1 MSLDAAASMEL
12 QARMAAFSEGF
23 TDGAL
28 DWEPSEALTRLFDAE
43 QLSQLQQLVVSDGA
57 PNIVMHRLMEALSEA
72 AATGAA
78 SVKGLALDSVED
90 LARAVEGA
98 LALPLSTAHTALLS
112 MGMTEEQTRIAV
124 AAAGLLGATAVVKA
138 ALSVVDRA
146 SSGVKAAL
154 SVVDRAS
161 SGVASAQ
168 DLPTTYD
175 LDALHNFYSKR
186 PILVARR
193 FLEVSSTLSW
203 FAIELLKDIAMGR
216 WDENQPLRGQQLR
229 ELTSRNGPAFIKAS
243 VGQGASIRPDI
254 LPASWIKEME
264 KLQDRVEPFGAK
276 EARATLEAS
285 LGRKLEDVFEDAS
298 VFAKPVAAASLGQVY
313 KARLRAT
320 GDEVAVKVQ
329 RPEVLF
335 TVTRDL
341 YVMRIILNLLAKC
354 GKIGP
359 VRLGDTAKAFRSCID
374 SWAVRFMDE
383 LDYLTEAANADR
395 FRLEMAKSEA
405 LGQAIIVP
413 RVYHSMTTRYML
425 TTEWVTGEKLSKID
439 ATKPEGRAMLAA
451 LQATLL
457 NSYLTQLLESG
468 FLHADPHPGNFL
480 VTDAGKL
487 VILDYGLMTELVILD
502 YGLMTEFLVTADGN
516 YVVLDYCLTTE
527 VTEEQRYALVEYV
540 IHLTSKDYDATLQD
554 LITLQFIDARVGA
567 DPQKAALVVP
577 LLAKKAALVVP
588 LLAKDLTLQ
597 FIDPRVSA
605 DPQKA
610 ALVVPLLAKK
620 AALVVPL
627 LAKVMEQLSEGGGA
641 KSITIEAVGEEVEEL
656 ARNYPI
662 GIPSYFGLIIRAFG
676 SIEGLG
682 LKLDPRYSI
691 VQECFPYLAR
701 RLLTEDSP
709 RMRKML
715 HSFLYGADG
724 RTLQDSP
731 RMRKMLHSFLYGA
744 DGRTLQVDQVRELIE
759 GYMAF
764 TALAA
769 EASRG
774 LAAHGLEPGAQGN
787 KHMQGILA
795 AAKGQASYDP
805 LEDPVALDAIKLLFN
820 KEGNYDLVVDE
831 LARMTDALGREL
843 NLEAVRALRRL
854 GRGALGPI
862 PLPAF
867 KSSALAPE
875 GLNPLF
881 LPVQGLKP
889 LFLPVQLPYLMLDG
903 VVGRV
908 ESALELD
915 ADDRQ
920 SLRAL
925 RRIIAILASAGR
937 NLRALRRIIAILASA
952 GRKQSSGGY
961 HNPYAELP
969 GEGAPS
975 AMRSLS
981 ILSAFSGTS
990 SISDA
995 DSDENLLSLEDVKP
1009 RAVSAAVLNSARRI
1023 APVLPLITPGLSVVG
1038 EKFVR
1043 RLASSA
1049 PSGGQR
1055 TGKDGLGLDAID
1067 AFASQ
1072 GFKSAQQ
1079 QGSGGAAPPD
1089 FSTAPPA
1096 AMQAPMQMQQQQQ
1109 PMMMQAMPQG
1119 GMMGGMGGG
1128 MYATAMPMQM
1138 MPMGGMPFA
1147 TSAGMMPMHA
1157 QQQQHPFSTAPS
1169 AAMMAGL
1176 TAGMGGMSLGAPS
1189 VNPFDQTA
1197 QMQQQ
1202 QPQQQL
1208 PQAAYGMYQ
1217 QPAGMRDPFST
1228 APPPAPAGSA
1238 PGAPS
1243 GAWDPF
1249 STSAAGA
1256 AMANRAAPQQAQQQ
1270 PAGAP
1275 AGQWDPFSGAP
1286 TAGAPAQQQAAEG
1299 AAAGGAGA
1307 GGGAAGWGDLTDADI
1322 WGDQKGEAKPAGAK
1336 SPASDDEP
1344 HTPSA
1349 HAGAAPPPG
1358 SSTYAASPPPG
1369 SVAKAALRAEW
1380 SDDDDGGAGS
1390 ISSGR
1395 SPRAQE
1401 DSDYQLALKLQQ
1413 EEEARARGEAP
1424 ESASP
1429 PRTESK
1435 GSDKPDGE
1443 CLARI
1448 SKRTLLVWKNTY
1460 FIFELPDL
1468 LLLYRSR
1475 DDRLYNPRGLMIK
1488 KRIEIKHNHT
1498 LTPLKRKFYKDYG
1511 YLWHF
1516 TLEEQLDYGPS
1527 IVAKFGFQD
1536 KRPLE
1541 DLGNRI
1547 AEAIRDKRRVR
1558 ARLNQY
1564 TTQYATPQY
1573 GQQRPA
1579 QRTNSP
1585 PPSSIYNAPPS
1596 TRGGGGGG
1604 GSYEGNYESRA
1615 AYNSY
1620 DQGGS
1625 SRGTGDGGDKY
1636 SRWGTIGP

>member
-1 MSLDAAASMEL
+1 MYNRQGRHDVRRRRRVGEVSLAGAALFSAVLIAFQGPAFSFFAPSGRLQRLSRSWAHPGRALVKEVVQLRPRNGHARLRTPGLTPVAMSLDAAASMEL

-43 QLSQLQQLVVSDGA
+43 QLLQLQQLVVSDGA

-90 LARAVEGA
+90 LAKAVEGA
-98 LALPLSTAHTALLS
+98 LALPLSAAHTALLS

-124 AAAGLLGATAVVKA
+124 AAAGLLGATAV
-138 ALSVVDRA
+138 
-146 SSGVKAAL
+146 VKAAL

-229 ELTSRNGPAFIKAS
+229 ELTSRNGPAFIK

-341 YVMRIILNLLAKC
+341 YVMRIILNLLSKC

-413 RVYHSMTTRYML
+413 RVYHSMTTRYIL
-425 TTEWVTGEKLSKID
+425 TTEWVTGEKLSTID

-487 VILDYGLMTELVILD
+487 VILDYGLMTE
-502 YGLMTEFLVTADGN
+502 
-516 YVVLDYCLTTE
+516 

-567 DPQKAALVVP
+567 DPQ
-577 LLAKKAALVVP
+577 
-588 LLAKDLTLQ
+588 
-597 FIDPRVSA
+597 
-605 DPQKA
+605 
-610 ALVVPLLAKK
+610 K

-724 RTLQDSP
+724 RTLQ
-731 RMRKMLHSFLYGA
+731 
-744 DGRTLQVDQVRELIE
+744 VDQVRELIE

-774 LAAHGLEPGAQGN
+774 LAAHGLQPGAQGN

-820 KEGNYDLVVDE
+820 KEGNYVQDLVVDE

-881 LPVQGLKP
+881 LPVQ
-889 LFLPVQLPYLMLDG
+889 LPYLMLDG

-920 SLRAL
+920 S
-925 RRIIAILASAGR
+925 
-937 NLRALRRIIAILASA
+937 LRALRRIIAILASA

-990 SISDA
+990 STSDVN
-995 DSDENLLSLEDVKP
+995 SDENLLSLEDVKP

-1043 RLASSA
+1043 RLASRA
-1049 PSGGQR
+1049 LLR
-1055 TGKDGLGLDAID
+1055 M
-1067 AFASQ
+1067 AS
-1072 GFKSAQQ
+1072 
-1079 QGSGGAAPPD
+1079 
-1089 FSTAPPA
+1089 T
-1096 AMQAPMQMQQQQQ
+1096 
-1109 PMMMQAMPQG
+1109 
-1119 GMMGGMGGG
+1119 
-1128 MYATAMPMQM
+1128 
-1138 MPMGGMPFA
+1138 
-1147 TSAGMMPMHA
+1147 
-1157 QQQQHPFSTAPS
+1157 
-1169 AAMMAGL
+1169 L
-1176 TAGMGGMSLGAPS
+1176 
-1189 VNPFDQTA
+1189 
-1197 QMQQQ
+1197 
-1202 QPQQQL
+1202 
-1208 PQAAYGMYQ
+1208 
-1217 QPAGMRDPFST
+1217 
-1228 APPPAPAGSA
+1228 APANASA
-1238 PGAPS
+1238 LD
-1243 GAWDPF
+1243 WEDVV
-1249 STSAAGA
+1249 
-1256 AMANRAAPQQAQQQ
+1256 
-1270 PAGAP
+1270 
-1275 AGQWDPFSGAP
+1275 
-1286 TAGAPAQQQAAEG
+1286 E
-1299 AAAGGAGA
+1299 
-1307 GGGAAGWGDLTDADI
+1307 
-1322 WGDQKGEAKPAGAK
+1322 DQ
-1336 SPASDDEP
+1336 
-1344 HTPSA
+1344 
-1349 HAGAAPPPG
+1349 
-1358 SSTYAASPPPG
+1358 
-1369 SVAKAALRAEW
+1369 L
-1380 SDDDDGGAGS
+1380 
-1390 ISSGR
+1390 
-1395 SPRAQE
+1395 
-1401 DSDYQLALKLQQ
+1401 
-1413 EEEARARGEAP
+1413 
-1424 ESASP
+1424 
-1429 PRTESK
+1429 
-1435 GSDKPDGE
+1435 
-1443 CLARI
+1443 
-1448 SKRTLLVWKNTY
+1448 
-1460 FIFELPDL
+1460 
-1468 LLLYRSR
+1468 
-1475 DDRLYNPRGLMIK
+1475 
-1488 KRIEIKHNHT
+1488 
-1498 LTPLKRKFYKDYG
+1498 
-1511 YLWHF
+1511 
-1516 TLEEQLDYGPS
+1516 
-1527 IVAKFGFQD
+1527 
-1536 KRPLE
+1536 
-1541 DLGNRI
+1541 
-1547 AEAIRDKRRVR
+1547 
-1558 ARLNQY
+1558 
-1564 TTQYATPQY
+1564 
-1573 GQQRPA
+1573 
-1579 QRTNSP
+1579 
-1585 PPSSIYNAPPS
+1585 
-1596 TRGGGGGG
+1596 
-1604 GSYEGNYESRA
+1604 
-1615 AYNSY
+1615 
-1620 DQGGS
+1620 
-1625 SRGTGDGGDKY
+1625 
-1636 SRWGTIGP
+1636 